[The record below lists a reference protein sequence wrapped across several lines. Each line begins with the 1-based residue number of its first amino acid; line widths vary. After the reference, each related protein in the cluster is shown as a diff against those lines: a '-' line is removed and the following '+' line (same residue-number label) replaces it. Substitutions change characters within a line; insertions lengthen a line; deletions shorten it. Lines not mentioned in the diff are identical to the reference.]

1 MEIKA
6 KELAV
11 LLGAI
16 LEGNPDAKVS
26 KLAKIE
32 EADTDSFCFLANPKY
47 YHYAQTAHVGILLCD
62 ETLDYNRDN
71 IQAALRVPEPY
82 VAFQKLME
90 LYAAMNNNSS
100 SAGIDA
106 NTHIGKGSTYGSNL
120 YLGAFAYVGANV
132 KLGNNVK
139 VQNNVSVYEGVVCED
154 DVFLGP
160 SMVFTNILIPRSAV
174 VRKGQYTETLVRKGA
189 SIGANATIV
198 CGNEIGAYAM
208 IGAGAVVTKTV
219 KPYALMLGNPAR
231 QAGWVSEYGH
241 RLNFD
246 EHNKAV
252 CPESGQQYTLTN
264 EQVQRIA

>member
-1 MEIKA
+1 MAVFVHPTAVVDEGATLGDGTKVWHFCHVSG
-6 KELAV
+6 KAV
-11 LLGAI
+11 LGERCNLGQ
-16 LEGNPDAKVS
+16 NVFV
-26 KLAKIE
+26 
-32 EADTDSFCFLANPKY
+32 AD
-47 YHYAQTAHVGILLCD
+47 G
-62 ETLDYNRDN
+62 
-71 IQAALRVPEPY
+71 
-82 VAFQKLME
+82 
-90 LYAAMNNNSS
+90 
-100 SAGIDA
+100 
-106 NTHIGKGSTYGSNL
+106 
-120 YLGAFAYVGANV
+120 V

-139 VQNNVSVYEGVVCED
+139 VQNNVSVYEGVICED

-160 SMVFTNILIPRSAV
+160 SMVFTNILIPRSAI
-174 VRKGQYTETLVRKGA
+174 VRKGQYAETIVRRGA

-264 EQVQRIA
+264 QQVQRIA